1 MTSKIGSRTLNFIEL
16 SVITAAM
23 IKIIRNKFLN
33 TKIDQSVQNRA
44 SVTVERFDIFTI
56 CDWIKSKGYTI
67 EGSCGSLNE
76 YPSYYATRMTI
87 LSKDPVFGVRKRFQT
102 LWSFFDGCPLLEQ
115 YGVLYFEAKHHGADP
130 EKSWVFH
137 VNGEVNLEPMTSL
150 MRELS
155 SQFGMPIKVRLVTI
169 NRKSEYVGSGY

>member
-1 MTSKIGSRTLNFIEL
+1 LTSKIGTRTLNFIEL

-23 IKIIRNKFLN
+23 IKIVRNKYLN
-33 TKIDQSVQNRA
+33 TKTGQPVQNRA
-44 SVTVERFDIFTI
+44 SVTVERFNIFTI
-56 CDWIKSKGYTI
+56 CDWIKSKGYTF
-67 EGSCGSLNE
+67 GSSCGSPTA
-76 YPSYYATRMTI
+76 YPSYDAYSISI